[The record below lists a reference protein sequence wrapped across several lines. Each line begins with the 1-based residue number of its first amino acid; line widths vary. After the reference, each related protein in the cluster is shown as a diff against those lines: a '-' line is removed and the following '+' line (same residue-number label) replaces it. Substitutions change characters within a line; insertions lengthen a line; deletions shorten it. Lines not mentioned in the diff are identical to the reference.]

1 MDRQKK
7 LLLFGAAWVSALLLT
22 WVFYAK
28 AAGPQ
33 QEKTLRVV
41 VASHDMPL
49 GTLLRKS
56 DLKLINYPE
65 KDVPKGAAFRT
76 DDAINRV
83 IKVAVNNN
91 EPILQSRLSETTSVE
106 GVSSTIDAGF
116 RAMSVQI
123 TDVSGVAG
131 LIQPGSKVDVLFT
144 RPGSMAEATT
154 STILQNIKVISIGR
168 SVATGTTAS
177 AADTRV
183 TAATAAKVVTL
194 VLRPDDAQKLE
205 LAKNEGRI
213 SLSLRNPLDNTQAEN
228 TEPITTEVLDP
239 MISARLARARRGRT
253 TNINRAN
260 LEDPNVW
267 QELTGEKKPADP
279 RKAAADEEARRKKAE
294 ADALALK
301 PKVVVDVYRG
311 DKHVQESFR

>member
-7 LLLFGAAWVSALLLT
+7 LLLFGGAWISALLLT
-22 WVFYAK
+22 WLFYTK
-28 AAGPQ
+28 AAAPR
-33 QEKTLRVV
+33 QESTLRVV
-41 VASHDMPL
+41 VASRDMPL
-49 GTLLRKS
+49 GTLLKKS
-56 DLKLINYPE
+56 DLKLVNYPE
-65 KDVPKGAAFRT
+65 RNLPRGAALKT

-83 IKVAVNNN
+83 LLVAMNTN
-91 EPILQSRLSETTSVE
+91 EPVLQSKVGALTSVE
-106 GVSSTIDAGF
+106 GVSSTIDAGY

-131 LIQPGSKVDVLFT
+131 LIQPGSRVDVLFT

-154 STILQNIKVISIGR
+154 STILQNVKVLSTGR
-168 SVATGTTAS
+168 TLQTGQTADPRAPRS
-177 AADTRV
+177 P
-183 TAATAAKVVTL
+183 VVTL
-194 VLRPDDAQKLE
+194 VLLPADAQKLE
-205 LAKNEGRI
+205 LAKSEGKI
-213 SLSLRNPLDNTQAEN
+213 SLSLRNPLDAGHAAD

-253 TNINRAN
+253 TNLGRAN

-267 QELTGEKKPADP
+267 QELTGEKKPGDL
-279 RKAAADEEARRKKAE
+279 RKQAADEEARRKKAE
-294 ADALALK
+294 AEAEARK